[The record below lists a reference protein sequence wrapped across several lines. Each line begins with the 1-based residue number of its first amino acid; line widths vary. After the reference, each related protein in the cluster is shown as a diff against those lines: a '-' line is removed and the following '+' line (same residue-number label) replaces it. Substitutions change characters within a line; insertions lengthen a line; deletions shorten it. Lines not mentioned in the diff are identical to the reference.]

1 MAARKTRVNF
11 TLSPDNVR
19 AAQEICEERG
29 LKLSTFVDRA
39 IAAYAKQL
47 REPAAPPSLN
57 SYRRPPSARESID
70 MGIEQ
75 YFDSPIGRE
84 YLERVITERLEAKLK
99 GREEERLEAEILEEF
114 DSLPAQCETPPPG
127 TATPAAPPAGA
138 RTSTPKASTRTQ
150 TGGRQSTVDVSPDV
164 LERLRKFPVPQLVE
178 ATGMDRTNVSRIRSG
193 NRARLQQATYDRLMA
208 GLEQLESQ
216 S

>member
-39 IAAYAKQL
+39 IAAHVKQL
-47 REPAAPPSLN
+47 REPPAPPSLN
-57 SYRRPPSARESID
+57 EYRRPPSARESID

-75 YFDSPIGRE
+75 YFDSPTGRE

-99 GREEERLEAEILEEF
+99 REEAERTADEILEQF
-114 DSLPAQCETPPPG
+114 DPLPAESETPSSD
-127 TATPAAPPAGA
+127 TAPPAIP
-138 RTSTPKASTRTQ
+138 TPKASTSA
-150 TGGRQSTVDVSPDV
+150 RQSAVDMPPEV
-164 LERLRKFPVPQLVE
+164 LERLLQFSVPQLVE
-178 ATGMDRTNVSRIRSG
+178 ASGMDRTSVTRFRSG
-193 NRARLQQATYDRLMA
+193 SRTRISQANLYKLLA
-208 GLEQLESQ
+208 GLEKLEAQERS
-216 S
+216 